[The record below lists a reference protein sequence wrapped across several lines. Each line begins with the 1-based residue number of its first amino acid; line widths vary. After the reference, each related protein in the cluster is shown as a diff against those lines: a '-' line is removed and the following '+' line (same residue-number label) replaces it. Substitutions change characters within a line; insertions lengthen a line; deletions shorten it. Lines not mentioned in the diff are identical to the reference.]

1 MNLHKNAPLIIRCD
15 DTQMKISHRE
25 YVICQHQAGLGTA
38 HLGFTALLY
47 GKISMLVFASSGLS
61 ERSLAF
67 EEINDSFRVFPNGRR
82 DLACDISKWEI
93 EAIDG
98 LIMDCMLGRYAEEV
112 NIDTELSNIY
122 GRVNLVFTVSDFFL

>member
-67 EEINDSFRVFPNGRR
+67 EEINGSFRVFPNGRR

-93 EAIDG
+93 EAIVPVPMYSG
-98 LIMDCMLGRYAEEV
+98 KERMRSTSSPCCFILFVASLRSI
-112 NIDTELSNIY
+112 
-122 GRVNLVFTVSDFFL
+122 